1 MFVASLTS
9 RLLCVFRLQ
18 PIKHWFSCERRAAG
32 LACSD
37 IISQR
42 LGLDDLL
49 ALGVLG
55 QAQSSTDDFA
65 DVVEAAAFDLVT
77 DECLE
82 MGAQGNPG
90 RFTLEGGDDRRRA
103 EASSGALG

>member
-1 MFVASLTS
+1 MNRALYESGGPRPAYWTEEKRGEFASFL
-9 RLLCVFRLQ
+9 
-18 PIKHWFSCERRAAG
+18 
-32 LACSD
+32 
-37 IISQR
+37 
-42 LGLDDLL
+42 
-49 ALGVLG
+49 
-55 QAQSSTDDFA
+55 STDPTASDVVPEFGGVREIRFA

-90 RFTLEGGDDRRRA
+90 RFTLEGRDDRRRA